1 MNQNLTICFVRHAQ
15 SCQNASLEY
24 RQEFHEDDPPL
35 SSLGERRV
43 IELREDDPWQMQTYM
58 LRLRDILGKAADN
71 KGRPQKS

>member
-1 MNQNLTICFVRHAQ
+1 M
-15 SCQNASLEY
+15 
-24 RQEFHEDDPPL
+24 
-35 SSLGERRV
+35 